1 MKILTELKL
10 YLLAVHLFGDE
21 VKSRIVTI
29 DERLT
34 IDCPICG
41 GKLNQ
46 DPKYGGT
53 DCDDCYT
60 SFSNG
65 EAYLSKGLLLQL
77 FNNDTFLSLP
87 IIILKNNKIE
97 TVELKT
103 IKDDY
108 IKQFYLGY
116 MNN

>member
-10 YLLAVHLFGDE
+10 DLLAVHLFEDE

-41 GKLNQ
+41 GKLEQ
-46 DPKYGGT
+46 DYKNGGT

-65 EAYLSKGLLLQL
+65 EVYLSKELLLQL
-77 FNNDTFLSLP
+77 FDDDIFLSLSIT
-87 IIILKNNKIE
+87 IIDNDEIK

-103 IKDDY
+103 LKDEY
-108 IKQFYLGY
+108 IKQFYLSY
-116 MNN
+116 MNR